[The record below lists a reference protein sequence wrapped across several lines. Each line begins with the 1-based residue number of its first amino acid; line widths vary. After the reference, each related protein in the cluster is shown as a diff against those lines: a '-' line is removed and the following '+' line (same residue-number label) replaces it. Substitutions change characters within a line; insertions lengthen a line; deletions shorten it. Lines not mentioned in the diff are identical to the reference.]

1 MLARIFVVLV
11 FIFSSSG
18 ALIPLLRQQSGSTA
32 DPTQSDP
39 VTQSIWAAIYVL
51 VVVVALLR
59 WRYFVYV
66 FTRDKLLV
74 LLVVLALLSVCWS
87 DARTITVEQGI
98 ALVGTTM
105 IGGYLAVSF
114 SLTEQ
119 LKLLAV
125 ALGIMALL
133 SLAFGLVFPSYG
145 ISDSVS
151 TAGNWQG
158 IFNHKNALGR
168 AMALGVIVFSIRAV
182 AIDGRRWLALSG
194 VGLAVVL
201 LLLANS
207 ITGLVIG
214 LLILVLLP
222 LYRALRWRYTIALPL
237 LIVATL
243 LFGGLAVL
251 VVSDAGPVL
260 GLLGRDVTFTGRTV
274 VWGAA
279 LDSIRERP
287 WLGYGYNAFWLGWEG
302 PSAQVWLAT
311 GSQFVGA
318 QSGILDLWLDLGLI
332 GLAMFVTQ
340 ASRAFSRS
348 ITWARL
354 TNTAEGLWPL
364 AFLTFFLLYNASES
378 LILEQ
383 NNLYWILYVATVL
396 SISRRPPQHR
406 EPERRKETA
415 TGSVP
420 IGASGR
426 RLIRFRGFS
435 GGNGVVGKTA

>member
-1 MLARIFVVLV
+1 MLARVFVVFV

-18 ALIPLLRQQSGSTA
+18 ALIPLLRQRSGSTA

-39 VTQSIWAAIYVL
+39 VTQFIWAAIYVL
-51 VVVVALLR
+51 VVIVALLR
-59 WRYFVYV
+59 WRYLVFV
-66 FTRDKLLV
+66 FSRDKVLV

-105 IGGYLAVSF
+105 IGAYLAMSF

-119 LKLLAV
+119 LRLLAV
-125 ALGIMALL
+125 ALGIMTLL
-133 SLAFGLVFPSYG
+133 SLAFGLALPSYG
-145 ISDSVS
+145 ISHDVS

-168 AMALGVIVFSIRAV
+168 AMALGVIVFSVRAFGV
-182 AIDGRRWLALSG
+182 GRRRWLALSG
-194 VGLAVVL
+194 VGLAVAL

-207 ITGLVIG
+207 ITGLVIA

-243 LFGGLAVL
+243 LFGGLVVL
-251 VVSDAGPVL
+251 VVSDAGPIL
-260 GLLGRDVTFTGRTV
+260 SLLGRDVTFTGRTA

-354 TNTAEGLWPL
+354 TNTAEDLWPL

-396 SISRRPPQHR
+396 SISRRPSRRR
-406 EPERRKETA
+406 ESKPRGETTTA
-415 TGSVP
+415 PVAV
-420 IGASGR
+420 GASGR
-426 RLIRFRGFS
+426 RLLRFRSFS
-435 GGNGVVGKTA
+435 GENGVMGKTV